1 MGFINVIVSFFV
13 EGGFWMYPIL
23 VVGAFGLAIG
33 IERFIKLA
41 MVEKANR
48 KMWDVLHPV
57 LVDGDF
63 DKAREMTANDSS
75 TVSQLLEV
83 GLERQGTVRRR
94 EDIEIAMEEGMM
106 EIIPQLEKRISYIA
120 LYANLST
127 LLGLLGTI
135 IGLIAAFNA
144 VAHANPAEK
153 ADLLSASI
161 STAMN
166 TTAFGLIAAIPLL
179 IIHSFLNSKAG
190 AIVDSLEMA
199 SVKTLNIITG
209 KAKRGNPI
217 PQQPAKDEQKP
228 DKAAPSDKDA
238 DLADTAEQNQ

>member
-1 MGFINVIVSFFV
+1 MGFIDRIVSFFV

-23 VVGAFGLAIG
+23 TVGAIG
-33 IERFIKLA
+33 IAIGVERFAKLTI
-41 MVEKANR
+41 VERANR
-48 KMWDVLHPV
+48 KMWDQLHPL
-57 LVDGDF
+57 LVEGDF
-63 DKAREMTANDSS
+63 DAAREMTANDDS
-75 TVSQLLEV
+75 TVSKLLEV

-144 VAHANPAEK
+144 VANANPAEK

-161 STAMN
+161 SVAMN

-179 IIHSFLNSKAG
+179 IVHSYLNSKAG
-190 AIVDSLEMA
+190 GIVDSLEMA
-199 SVKTLNIITG
+199 SVKTLNVIAG
-209 KAKRGNPI
+209 SAKRG
-217 PQQPAKDEQKP
+217 Q
-228 DKAAPSDKDA
+228 
-238 DLADTAEQNQ
+238 